1 MSSPKRRHSAW
12 RGTYVRHRIAHRQL
26 YAARALWIHQGSF
39 AARIVNDVFHNESG
53 RHWEAHMG
61 SISRHPAIAII
72 AAATVA
78 ACSDAATTATTA
90 SPTIGVGPVRPE
102 LGTIQHIVII
112 MQENRSF
119 DHYFGTFPGAD
130 GIPMS
135 AGGQRL
141 CVNDPAS
148 GLCVK
153 PFHDANDK
161 NHRGGP
167 HGQTNAADIGGG
179 KMNGFIGEA
188 EKA

>member
-1 MSSPKRRHSAW
+1 
-12 RGTYVRHRIAHRQL
+12 
-26 YAARALWIHQGSF
+26 
-39 AARIVNDVFHNESG
+39 
-53 RHWEAHMG
+53 MG

-72 AAATVA
+72 AAATGA

-90 SPTIGVGPVRPE
+90 SPTIGVGPVPARV
-102 LGTIQHIVII
+102 GTDSAH
-112 MQENRSF
+112 R
-119 DHYFGTFPGAD
+119 DHHAGEPPFVPAILTSGTFPGAD

-135 AGGQRL
+135 AGVPTA

-161 NHRGGP
+161 NHGGP
-167 HGQTNAADIGGG
+167 HGQTNAAADIGGG